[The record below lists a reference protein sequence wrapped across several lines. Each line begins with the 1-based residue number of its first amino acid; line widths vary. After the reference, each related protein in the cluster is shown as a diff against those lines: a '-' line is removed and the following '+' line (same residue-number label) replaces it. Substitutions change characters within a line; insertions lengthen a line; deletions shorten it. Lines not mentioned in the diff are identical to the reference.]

1 MTVEEAIQQANA
13 GDIETMVILGDYYG
27 QNKDYDNAL
36 VWYRKAAELG
46 DLNAMYKTF
55 MVDGMCLHTGIIVS
69 PSEEDD
75 EHFREIDHYAGILKN
90 HPQFQIEPNYSE
102 CKYAYAESLYR
113 RDEHGALLSL
123 TQDET
128 QPRFGIMYALALLA
142 IGGSRSNDDEI
153 SRYYEAACNV
163 IQVILQSNYT
173 PQDTH
178 HEQLFFV
185 KALSTYSNVIRIGL
199 DKSPD
204 IPASYKILAAQMDR
218 LTNEDA
224 KSLLSDLLSHYR
236 VKKGLFGTS
245 ITYVD

>member
-1 MTVEEAIQQANA
+1 MTLEEAIQQANA

-46 DLNAMYKTF
+46 DLNAIYKTF
-55 MVDGMCLHTGIIVS
+55 LVDGMCLHTGIIVS
-69 PSEEDD
+69 PCEEDD
-75 EHFREIDHYAGILKN
+75 EYFQEIDHYADILKN
-90 HPQFQIEPNYSE
+90 HPKFEIEPNYSD

-113 RDEHGALLSL
+113 RDEYEKLSAL

-128 QPRFGIMYALALLA
+128 HPRFGIMYALALLA
-142 IGGSRSNDDEI
+142 IGGSCSDDDEI

-163 IQVILQSNYT
+163 IQAVLQTGYV

-178 HEQLFFV
+178 NEQIFFV
-185 KALSTYSNVIRIGL
+185 RAISTYANVIRIGL
-199 DKSPD
+199 SKSAD
-204 IPASYKILAAQMDR
+204 IPSAYKILAAQMDK

-224 KSLLSDLLSHYR
+224 KSLLSSQLSHYR
-236 VKKGLFGTS
+236 VKKGFFGTS
-245 ITYVD
+245 ITYID